1 MVIWLYGHNYVKGGA
16 LPAAVCAA
24 AAWNSATATSQ
35 GWAQSN
41 TSIYGYMTKK
51 YCNSLVNRI
60 FPTWLLQSNS
70 PTATSQGWAQSNTSM
85 WSHDQKNISIDQFR
99 YIILGGNDNL
109 FWSQPPPPI
118 YPNILH
124 NIVTLVEKHRIIDK
138 NKYETTQKLIYF
150 EIGLFFW
157 VNVPPVD
164 DPIRCLSLATSQF
177 APTPFA
183 RDVQPGA
190 LIGPDKGYNHNI
202 LVYQYRLCYTQH
214 RCIVP
219 ARLSR

>member
-1 MVIWLYGHNYVKGGA
+1 
-16 LPAAVCAA
+16 
-24 AAWNSATATSQ
+24 
-35 GWAQSN
+35 
-41 TSIYGYMTKK
+41 MTKK

-138 NKYETTQKLIYF
+138 NKYETTQKLIYRKLY
-150 EIGLFFW
+150 IGVLIPFSVGVCYILELNKRGFMKGGGETKKG
-157 VNVPPVD
+157 NR
-164 DPIRCLSLATSQF
+164 PIT
-177 APTPFA
+177 
-183 RDVQPGA
+183 
-190 LIGPDKGYNHNI
+190 K
-202 LVYQYRLCYTQH
+202 YRLLGGSKIYFFGRKLRRHHTQKNLRKIYH
-214 RCIVP
+214 DV
-219 ARLSR
+219 